1 MPKLSAAQLLK
12 RQQQKA
18 KREALENHLLH
29 QMRCLKLPEPE
40 RNYRFHP
47 TRKFEIDFAWP
58 DLRYGVEVQGGTYN
72 GGKHARGVGYTID
85 CRKMGEAM
93 VLGWTVYACDTVL
106 VKTGEAVNIIEV
118 MIRSKLELL
127 S

>member
-1 MPKLSAAQLLK
+1 MPQLTAAQKLK
-12 RQQQKA
+12 RAQAKA
-18 KREALENHLLH
+18 RREALENCLLH
-29 QMRCLKLPEPE
+29 QIRCLKLPEPE

-58 DLRYGVEVQGGTYN
+58 DLRFGVEVQGGTYS

-118 MIRSKLELL
+118 MIRSKLE
-127 S
+127 SMA